1 MKLLSLLLLMMLS
14 LGCGGYSS
22 GSGMRPASTPSISM
36 LSPDSANAG
45 GNDFVLTVNGMGFAS
60 NSVVYWK
67 SASIA
72 TTYVSAQQLTAQI
85 SMADIA
91 TAGAAS
97 VYVNNPGTG
106 MYASGVNSNTANFT
120 VN

>member
-22 GSGMRPASTPSISM
+22 GSGMRPASTPSIST

-45 GNDFVLTVNGMGFAS
+45 GSDFVLTVNGMGFAS

>member
-14 LGCGGYSS
+14 FGCGGYRS
-22 GSGMRPASTPSISM
+22 GSGMRPASTPSIST
-36 LSPDSANAG
+36 LSRDNANAG
-45 GNDFVLTVNGMGFAS
+45 SSDFVLTVNGMGFAS

-72 TTYVSAQQLTAQI
+72 TTYVSAQQLTAQM